1 MEATSL
7 ARRGGLGFP
16 RSRRL
21 LAALSDERLVD
32 QLRRGNE
39 VAFEVIYDRHHR
51 RILSFCRHMLGSR
64 EEAEDAVQQ
73 TFISAYGEL
82 SGGTREIKLKPWL
95 FTIARNRCL
104 SMLRARRERA
114 DDAIEPS
121 TAGLAEEAQ
130 HRADVQELLADLAE
144 LPEDQRA
151 ALVLSELG
159 DLSHAEV
166 AQIVGC
172 QMSKVKSLVFQARS
186 GLHER
191 REAREI
197 PCREIQ
203 EQLATLRGGSLRRG
217 VLRRHLQACPAC
229 AEFRAE
235 VRRQRRA
242 MAIALPV
249 IPSIGLKESAMA
261 AVGLGGS
268 AAGGVVAAG
277 GTAGGVGSV
286 LGGAGIAKV
295 LVATAIVG
303 GAAAGGL
310 AVTGGDDE
318 RSTGPAD
325 RSAPLSAPGSGPAG
339 AQSEQ
344 SAPGGQGTIGGL
356 HRRQDGENP
365 AKRRSE
371 SGTEHGFTPVPGES
385 NGERARDFAKTRG
398 QGQKGGLYK
407 PREQKTPP
415 AYGKNDTRPDRGQD
429 RRLVPTPRPDEE
441 LQPEKGKGRTNRDVT
456 GSLLP

>member
-21 LAALSDERLVD
+21 LAALPDERLVD

-73 TFISAYGEL
+73 TFISAYDDLSSGE
-82 SGGTREIKLKPWL
+82 RELNVKPWL

-114 DDAIEPS
+114 DAALEPS

-130 HRADVQELLADLAE
+130 HRADVRELLGDLAE

-151 ALVLSELG
+151 ALVLSALG

-172 QMSKVKSLVFQARS
+172 QVSKVKSLVYQARS

-191 REAREI
+191 REARDSS
-197 PCREIQ
+197 CREIQ

-217 VLRRHLQACPAC
+217 VIRRHVQACPAC

-235 VRRQRRA
+235 VRRQRKA

-249 IPSIGLKESAMA
+249 IPSLGLKDSALA
-261 AVGLGGS
+261 AVGLGGG
-268 AAGGVVAAG
+268 AAGGVAAG
-277 GTAGGVGSV
+277 GGAV

-295 LVATAIVG
+295 VV
-303 GAAAGGL
+303 AAAVIG
-310 AVTGGDDE
+310 
-318 RSTGPAD
+318 
-325 RSAPLSAPGSGPAG
+325 SA
-339 AQSEQ
+339 
-344 SAPGGQGTIGGL
+344 T
-356 HRRQDGENP
+356 
-365 AKRRSE
+365 
-371 SGTEHGFTPVPGES
+371 
-385 NGERARDFAKTRG
+385 
-398 QGQKGGLYK
+398 
-407 PREQKTPP
+407 
-415 AYGKNDTRPDRGQD
+415 
-429 RRLVPTPRPDEE
+429 
-441 LQPEKGKGRTNRDVT
+441 
-456 GSLLP
+456 